1 MTMKVSLFVLRL
13 LVCSL
18 LILEKD
24 ADDEEHED
32 DGIDEDGDKDA
43 D

>member
-1 MTMKVSLFVLRL
+1 VSLFVLRL

-24 ADDEEHED
+24 ADDV
-32 DGIDEDGDKDA
+32 DEDGGVDEGGDKDA